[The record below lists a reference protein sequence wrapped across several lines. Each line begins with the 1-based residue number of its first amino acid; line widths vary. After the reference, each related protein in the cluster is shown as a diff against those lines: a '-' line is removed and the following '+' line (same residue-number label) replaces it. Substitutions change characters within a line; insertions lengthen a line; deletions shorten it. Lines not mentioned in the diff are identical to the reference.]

1 MKPVDPNHIVRKV
14 PYVGGETL
22 SGTVIETV
30 YRSGKEETAFAVF
43 DSGEVRYEP
52 LFRAGIDEA
61 FVPFSPQNNLIRN
74 GIILFPSETEEYETT
89 EALVDEI
96 RRFIHQY
103 VTVSPLFEIIAAHY
117 VLLTWIYES
126 FGTLPYLRV
135 RGDFGS
141 GKTRFLKVIGSL
153 CFRAIFA
160 GSATV
165 SPLFRML
172 NIFRGTLVVDEG
184 DFRVSDEKAELTKVL
199 NNGNAKGF
207 PVLRSEQS
215 GSRKEFNPVAY
226 DVFGPKVLATRG
238 YYQDAALESR
248 FITEDMS
255 RHRPRAGTPVHLPN
269 SFSQEAEHLR
279 NKLLLFRFRN
289 LKHYSVTEVTESPL
303 EPRLSQIFAP
313 LLAIVADEKDRHSI
327 VDLISDYSRELALD
341 RSIDIESRV
350 VEVIKELWKGEALPL
365 REVTARLNERHADE
379 FQEVVS
385 GKRVGF
391 VIRKLLGVRT
401 RKRSGV
407 FEILPTEEARIEGLF
422 RRFGLPEE
430 SSEVTL

>member
-1 MKPVDPNHIVRKV
+1 MKPVDPKHIVRKI
-14 PYVGGETL
+14 PYIGGETT
-22 SGTVIETV
+22 SGTILEMI
-30 YRSGKEETAFAVF
+30 YRPEKLETAFAVF
-43 DSGEVRYEP
+43 EKGKIRCEPTFRSGP
-52 LFRAGIDEA
+52 NEA
-61 FVPFSPQNNLIRN
+61 YVPFSAQNNLIRN
-74 GIILFPSETEEYETT
+74 GIILIPSATEEYGSTS
-89 EALVDEI
+89 ALVDEV
-96 RRFIHQY
+96 RSFIHQY
-103 VTVSPLFEIIAAHY
+103 VTVSPLFEMIAAHY
-117 VLLTWIYES
+117 VLLTWIYEG

-160 GSATV
+160 GTTTV

-184 DFRVSDEKAELTKVL
+184 DFRVSDEKAELSKVL

-207 PVLRSEQS
+207 PVLRSEQVGS
-215 GSRKEFNPVAY
+215 GKEFNPVAY

-248 FITEDMS
+248 FITEDMTK
-255 RHRPRAGTPVHLPN
+255 HRPRAGTPVHLPN
-269 SFSQEAEHLR
+269 SFPKEAEHLR

-289 LKHYSVTEVTESPL
+289 LKQYSVTEVTDSRL

-313 LLAIVADEKDRHSI
+313 LLAIVADERDRQSI
-327 VDLISDYSRELALD
+327 VDLICDYSKELALD
-341 RSIDIESRV
+341 RSIDIESRI
-350 VEVIKELWKGEALPL
+350 VEVIKELWKGEALAL
-365 REVTARLNERHADE
+365 KEVTARLNEKCADE

-391 VIRKLLGVRT
+391 VVRKLLGVRT

-407 FEILPTEEARIEGLF
+407 FEILPTEQPRIEVLF

-430 SSEVTL
+430 TNEVTL